1 MFFNF
6 FIFKFTYNITKISI
20 IGLNI
25 NMKWINLL
33 NNCKI
38 PYNIYKLNKNDS
50 TIICNRYNNQNHL
63 TIILHGSIYI
73 IKIFENKKA
82 IPIVILNKNSLFNT
96 TDISNRFY
104 YQLIALDKTYI
115 LTVKIDN
122 ASELSSELMTN
133 IIESY
138 KKTLNLYQIMHETM
152 NQKHKKN
159 RVIQMILFFLFEFG
173 IVNQTQI
180 QIPFKV
186 SQKNLA
192 KITGTNKKTVNQ
204 IINTITKKSNI
215 TYSKKKSIQINN
227 IFNFTEK

>member
-20 IGLNI
+20 IGLSI

-122 ASELSSELMTN
+122 ASELSSELMIN

-138 KKTLNLYQIMHETM
+138 KKTLNLYQIIHETM
-152 NQKHKKN
+152 NHKHKKN

-204 IINTITKKSNI
+204 IINNIKKRSNI